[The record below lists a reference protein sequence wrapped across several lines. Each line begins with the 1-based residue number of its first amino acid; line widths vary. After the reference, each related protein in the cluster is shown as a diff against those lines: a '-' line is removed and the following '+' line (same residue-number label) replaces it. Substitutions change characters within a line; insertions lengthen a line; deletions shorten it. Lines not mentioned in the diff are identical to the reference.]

1 MEPRSG
7 GPREGTGDGQGGTRA
22 AEGRGTRNRAVPGAG
37 AVRPCRGPRSDHHPR
52 APCLS
57 IASRSRRGGRGT
69 HRPAPTCR
77 PWEKGRSFPLT
88 VAPRGGSSSRG
99 VGEAGGQGRESRAR
113 EGQLLLRVA
122 PGGLRASGDGV
133 IATCSGY
140 GGGKRGL
147 SLESLGMLGSFSC
160 TQEVKFPKGE
170 LPACA
175 GSCPVSGPRNGNF
188 SRASDEDN
196 LGHTVNRAALGRPFY
211 ASIESKKV

>member
-1 MEPRSG
+1 MSQHR
-7 GPREGTGDGQGGTRA
+7 
-22 AEGRGTRNRAVPGAG
+22 
-37 AVRPCRGPRSDHHPR
+37 CR
-52 APCLS
+52 
-57 IASRSRRGGRGT
+57 RRGGRGT
-69 HRPAPTCR
+69 HHPAPTCR

-133 IATCSGY
+133 IATCSSY
-140 GGGKRGL
+140 SGGKRGL
-147 SLESLGMLGSFSC
+147 SLENLGMLGSFSC
-160 TQEVKFPKGE
+160 TQEVKFPKGK